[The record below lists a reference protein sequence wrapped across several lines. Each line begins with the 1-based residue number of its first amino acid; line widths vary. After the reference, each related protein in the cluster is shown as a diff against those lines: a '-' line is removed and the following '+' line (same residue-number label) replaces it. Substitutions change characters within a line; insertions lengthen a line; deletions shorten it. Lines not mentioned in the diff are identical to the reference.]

1 VNAKG
6 LKGRNM
12 LAHGVSRGLGASK
25 KKPEVQDVIMKE
37 HAFVSGMETN
47 VPALLTITK
56 FSRII
61 NSLPQNHA
69 IVKKD
74 LFEFLSRPY
83 SKKVAIILA
92 PVPLS
97 VLVEF

>member
-1 VNAKG
+1 
-6 LKGRNM
+6 LEE
-12 LAHGVSRGLGASK
+12 SK
-25 KKPEVQDVIMKE
+25 KIPEAQDDYMEE

-83 SKKVAIILA
+83 SKKVAINLA
-92 PVPLS
+92 PAPAS